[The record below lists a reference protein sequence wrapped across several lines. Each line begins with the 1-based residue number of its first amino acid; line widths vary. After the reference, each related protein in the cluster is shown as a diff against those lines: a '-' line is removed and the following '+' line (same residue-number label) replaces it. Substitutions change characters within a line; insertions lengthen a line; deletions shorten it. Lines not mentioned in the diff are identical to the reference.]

1 MHTSLALSV
10 LSRILINFVVVMI
23 LLSADI
29 NERQGVVAI
38 VTVIGFVH
46 GRIYAS
52 ARESL
57 QRAIMDL
64 KKDFISTLRS
74 RPDPFCGDAER
85 VVQDA

>member
-64 KKDFISTLRS
+64 KVCLIFR
-74 RPDPFCGDAER
+74 
-85 VVQDA
+85 